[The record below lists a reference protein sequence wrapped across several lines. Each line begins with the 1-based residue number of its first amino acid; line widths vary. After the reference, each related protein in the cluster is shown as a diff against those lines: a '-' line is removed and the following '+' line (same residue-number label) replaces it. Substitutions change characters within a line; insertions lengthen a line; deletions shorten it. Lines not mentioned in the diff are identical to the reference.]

1 MAAVAMT
8 MVRLDLWEVD
18 RLLWLFE
25 QVPQEM
31 EDKDLWLKLKHAEE
45 RLIKRE
51 TLSE

>member
-8 MVRLDLWEVD
+8 MVRLDFWEIR
-18 RLLWLFE
+18 RLLTLFE
-25 QVPQEM
+25 QMPQEM

-51 TLSE
+51 TPSE